1 MEKNGDEFKK
11 KLLLTFRGEAGDH
24 IRELGSGL
32 LKLEAPDFSG
42 PPAGILETVYRA
54 VHSLKGAAR
63 AVDEKEIEAVCQ
75 ALESALGGLKKDNAA
90 PDAVLLD
97 VLLGA
102 VRTLEELA
110 SFAGTEKAGPVS
122 GRAAGIVSGL
132 ETAIRQQPGGGP
144 SETPHPGPRPGAAE
158 RAGAEPRPAS
168 PPAAENVRVPL
179 AALESL
185 LRQTEEMLACKLA
198 SSQRCGDL
206 KDLAAGIG
214 LRRKEWAAARPGT
227 GTEFIETLLAYL
239 AGLEKA
245 GNALRQAMEHDQRA
259 LASHIDRLHGEMKR
273 TMMLPFSTL
282 LEGFP
287 LFLRE
292 MLRGQGKDAD
302 VLLEGTE
309 LAVDRRILQELKDPL
324 LHLARNAADHGIER
338 PEARLEK
345 NKPPRGKIVISVS
358 KKDGNKAEIV
368 IKDDGAGL
376 DTAKVAA
383 SAARLGLLDAEAAEK
398 ADPARA
404 GALIFKSGVSTSPI
418 ITSLSGR
425 GLGLAIVREK
435 AERLGGTA
443 EVRTRPGETAFRVEV
458 PLTVSTLRGILVESG
473 GEVFAVPL
481 SQVERVGRARAGEL
495 GTVEGKAVL
504 RTGGRTLPV
513 SELCGTLGLA
523 GVPGG
528 RAGGG
533 QFLVAVSGGE
543 RAAFLVDQVVMEQ
556 ELLVKG
562 LGAPLSKVRGAAGAA
577 VLGSGRVVALLNMRD
592 LIETGTGAA
601 APRAAD
607 PAEGRKRK
615 KTVLVAEDSITART
629 LLKNILEAAGYEVK
643 TAVDGAAAFELLRSV
658 SCDLLVSD
666 VDMPRMT
673 GFELTARLRADKELA
688 DLPVVLVTAL
698 ESDEDRAK
706 GIDAGA
712 NAYIVKS
719 RFEQSDILEII
730 GRLAA

>member
-1 MEKNGDEFKK
+1 MEKNGEEFRK
-11 KLLLTFRGEAGDH
+11 KLLATFRGEAGDH

-42 PPAGILETVYRA
+42 TPAGILETVYRA
-54 VHSLKGAAR
+54 AHSLKGAAR
-63 AVDEKEIEAVCQ
+63 AVDEREIEAVCQ
-75 ALESALGGLKKDNAA
+75 ALESVLGGLKKDNTALGAA
-90 PDAVLLD
+90 LLD
-97 VLLGA
+97 VLLEA

-110 SFAGTEKAGPVS
+110 SCAGTEAKPPALLRKA
-122 GRAAGIVSGL
+122 L
-132 ETAIRQQPGGGP
+132 ETAARLETVRQPGPIGARPEAAG
-144 SETPHPGPRPGAAE
+144 EPRPRAAE
-158 RAGAEPRPAS
+158 SAGAEPRPAS

-227 GTEFIETLLAYL
+227 GTEFMETLRDYL
-239 AGLEKA
+239 TGLEKA

-259 LASHIDRLHGEMKR
+259 LASRIDRLHGEMKR

-302 VLLEGTE
+302 VILEGTE

-324 LHLARNAADHGIER
+324 LHLARNAADHGIEK

-376 DTAKVAA
+376 DAAKVAA
-383 SAARLGLLDAEAAEK
+383 SAARLGLLDAEAAGK
-398 ADPARA
+398 ADPALA

-443 EVRTRPGETAFRVEV
+443 EVRTGPGETAFRVEV

-481 SQVERVGRARAGEL
+481 SQVERVGRALPGEL

-504 RTGGRTLPV
+504 HTGGRTLPV

-523 GVPGG
+523 GTPGG
-528 RAGGG
+528 KAGG

-658 SCDLLVSD
+658 PCDLLVSD

-698 ESDEDRAK
+698 ESDADRAK